1 MKKTPERAQQLS
13 CILASCDNI
22 KRIFLWF
29 DEGTTDEAFLNED
42 PAFQLF
48 DGKLKL
54 TLTIQ
59 TEALLTIFKEVHDN
73 VTRQVGIARRKV
85 RLLLKSHVW

>member
-1 MKKTPERAQQLS
+1 MPLIHLDSIAHK
-13 CILASCDNI
+13 LARTIGNCANLG
-22 KRIFLWF
+22 RIVLFSPRS
-29 DEGTTDEAFLNED
+29 TQED

-54 TLTIQ
+54 KLSIQ

-73 VTRQVGIARRKV
+73 VTRQVGIAKRKV
-85 RLLLKSHVW
+85 RLLLNSHLKGID